1 MTFLFLFSFSL
12 FFSFSHL
19 FWFPP
24 VFAGSKSSG
33 GKFSP
38 VLGGGQDARRGR
50 GGRGWDPGETY
61 VLGVSNRDFFWGCV
75 CLTACTPYFFV
86 VPSMFLEGIHIF
98 LGLAALVDWALFYLE
113 SHYE

>member
-1 MTFLFLFSFSL
+1 MVDIFVSLFVFSFLF
-12 FFSFSHL
+12 FFPPFL
-19 FWFPP
+19 ARPP

-61 VLGVSNRDFFWGCV
+61 VLGVSNRDFFGGACV
-75 CLTACTPYFFV
+75 
-86 VPSMFLEGIHIF
+86 
-98 LGLAALVDWALFYLE
+98 
-113 SHYE
+113 